1 MKSRGVLR
9 IIGAVG
15 LACVISTGAFAQGHN
30 EVVEEEIAPEDLVS
44 MVIVGNVSVPVV
56 RAGRVRHYEYGTVG
70 LAVEDTRKYLDDICE
85 NRLELADAFLVYL
98 HSNPFAQGGA
108 ADGPEASKSLLA
120 LAMQIIG
127 PDIVSKV
134 NVVWS
139 RTPKGAANAN
149 AFGGRTADV
158 PCAAN

>member
-1 MKSRGVLR
+1 
-9 IIGAVG
+9 
-15 LACVISTGAFAQGHN
+15 
-30 EVVEEEIAPEDLVS
+30 

-85 NRLELADAFLVYL
+85 NRFELADAFLVYL
-98 HSNPFAQGGA
+98 HSNPFPQGSA
-108 ADGPEASKSLLA
+108 ADGPEASKTLLA
-120 LAMQIIG
+120 LPTQIIG
-127 PDIVSKV
+127 PEIVSKV

-139 RTPKGAANAN
+139 RTPQDATNAN

-158 PCAAN
+158 SCAAN

>member
-1 MKSRGVLR
+1 
-9 IIGAVG
+9 
-15 LACVISTGAFAQGHN
+15 
-30 EVVEEEIAPEDLVS
+30 

-85 NRLELADAFLVYL
+85 NRFELADAFLVYL
-98 HSNPFAQGGA
+98 HSNPFPQGSA
-108 ADGPEASKSLLA
+108 ADDPEASKTLLA
-120 LAMQIIG
+120 LATQIIG
-127 PDIVSKV
+127 PEIVSKV

-139 RTPKGAANAN
+139 RTPQGATNAN

-158 PCAAN
+158 SCAAN